1 MRSLEVS
8 TLVHKEQNWAGYK
21 WKEIV
26 VPECVKS
33 VYAEQKRGTH
43 GDVTRRR
50 FGPGLEKECRSTGPW
65 NSQNVI
71 VLITT
76 TNG

>member
-8 TLVHKEQNWAGYK
+8 TLLHKEQNWAGYK

-26 VPECVKS
+26 VPECVKN

-43 GDVTRRR
+43 GDATRRR
-50 FGPGLEKECRSTGPW
+50 FGPGLDR
-65 NSQNVI
+65 NVGVP
-71 VLITT
+71 VLGIQKMLLF
-76 TNG
+76 